1 MIRTTA
7 LLPLAALAACSGAES
22 AESDSVSC
30 IAEIEQLL
38 ADRTAY
44 VQQALAE
51 LDGSEAGNSESSV
64 ITEEDLRSKEW
75 AAAQEVTDQKA
86 LAAAIG
92 QFRARAEQYS
102 IEDMQPLA
110 EFMAEIEAY
119 ENRIQIALADCPE
132 ARTMLDTATRTVPI
146 QVQKP

>member
-7 LLPLAALAACSGAES
+7 LLPLAALAACSGADS
-22 AESDSVSC
+22 AESEVVSC
-30 IAEIEQLL
+30 VAEVEQLL

-51 LDGSEAGNSESSV
+51 LDGSHAGNSEINEIS
-64 ITEEDLRSKEW
+64 EEDLRSKEW
-75 AAAQEVTDQKA
+75 AAAQEATDQEA

-102 IEDMQPLA
+102 LEDMQPLA

-119 ENRIQIALADCPE
+119 ENRIQITLADCPE
-132 ARTMLDTATRTVPI
+132 ARITIDTATRTVPI
-146 QVQKP
+146 QVKKP